1 MNANMNTTSPLNTP
15 AVTPND
21 AAMQPDLQLRPDGSL
36 HHLLTLATLPRSMIE
51 HLLERAQS
59 FVRPVGEHPPL
70 GNQLAGFTVANLF
83 TEPSTRTRVSFEL
96 AAKRL
101 GAQSVNLEVQ
111 LSSRVKG
118 ESMLDTVY
126 TLEAL
131 YVDVLVIRDA
141 EAGVPGLVAQHVR
154 PHVSVLSAGEAHVAH
169 PTQGLLDALTVRQRK
184 GSSFERLCVAIVG
197 DVRHSR
203 VARSA
208 YHVFKALNTGEIRIV
223 APPVFMPEANEFVG
237 CVRHPTLAKG
247 LKDADVIMML
257 RIQKERMSQAS
268 LPDADRY
275 FAKYGLTPERLQ
287 LARPDAIVMH
297 PQPMNRGIEIAS
309 DVADGPQSVIRDQV
323 RNGVAVRMAVLAE
336 VIQNRG

>member
-1 MNANMNTTSPLNTP
+1 MT
-15 AVTPND
+15 D
-21 AAMQPDLQLRPDGSL
+21 QLRADGSL
-36 HHLLTLATLPRSMIE
+36 RHLLTLETLSRTQIE
-51 HLLERAQS
+51 RLLERAQT
-59 FVRPVGEHPPL
+59 FVRPLGARPPTS
-70 GNQLAGFTVANLF
+70 QALAGATVANLF

-101 GAQSVNLEVQ
+101 GAAVVNLEVQ

-126 TLEAL
+126 TLESL
-131 YVDVLVIRDA
+131 YVDAFVIRDA
-141 EAGVPGLVAQHVR
+141 EAGVPGLVAANVA
-154 PHVSVLSAGEAHVAH
+154 PHVSVLSAGEAHVSH
-169 PTQGLLDALTVRQRK
+169 PTQGLLDALTVYQRK
-184 GSSFERLCVAIVG
+184 QRFAGLAVAIVG

-208 YHVFKALNTGEIRIV
+208 WHAFAKLGVTDLRIAAPAALMPAAGEF
-223 APPVFMPEANEFVG
+223 AG
-237 CVRHPTLAKG
+237 CTRHTRLAAA
-247 LKDADVIMML
+247 LKEADVVMML
-257 RIQKERMSQAS
+257 RIQKERMSEAD
-268 LPDADRY
+268 LPGGERY
-275 FAKYGLTPERLQ
+275 FAAWGLTRERLG

-336 VIQNRG
+336 VLGGRGARS